1 MHKRKQRGAIAIA
14 LFVVLG
20 LAGAAVVGGYRL
32 WGSAHSPPVVGV
44 VRVTEIRLAP
54 EVGGQ
59 LAAIK
64 VQKGTLVSAGDVV
77 AELSAL
83 ELTAAVGQARAA
95 LAEAIA
101 SRDHVYA
108 GVRDEEIASLAA
120 EIAKSKARLEYKQ
133 MQLTRTSE
141 LAGDDYA
148 TQQGLDEAQKDV
160 ASARADVAEA
170 EANYKAATAGPTKE
184 ELAIADAGVE
194 AATSALRVL
203 ERRLDKT
210 ILRAPANGVVT
221 EIVAEVGEAIRA
233 GQPVLVLEESGK
245 QFLSFN
251 VREIPCWALLSG
263 ATLKSYD
270 KERPKRLLALLHELM
285 PLGAF
290 ATWQAERAVGDHDL
304 NTLRL
309 RIDLL
314 ADQTQYKPGMT
325 VSLNR

>member
-1 MHKRKQRGAIAIA
+1 MHKRKQRGAIAVA

-32 WGSAHSPPVVGV
+32 WGSANSPPVVGV

-108 GVRDEEIASLAA
+108 GVRDEEIATLAA

-160 ASARADVAEA
+160 SQRP
-170 EANYKAATAGPTKE
+170 G
-184 ELAIADAGVE
+184 
-194 AATSALRVL
+194 RC
-203 ERRLDKT
+203 RRGRSQL
-210 ILRAPANGVVT
+210 
-221 EIVAEVGEAIRA
+221 
-233 GQPVLVLEESGK
+233 
-245 QFLSFN
+245 
-251 VREIPCWALLSG
+251 
-263 ATLKSYD
+263 
-270 KERPKRLLALLHELM
+270 
-285 PLGAF
+285 
-290 ATWQAERAVGDHDL
+290 
-304 NTLRL
+304 
-309 RIDLL
+309 
-314 ADQTQYKPGMT
+314 
-325 VSLNR
+325 